1 MKKLRIGLPKGSLQK
16 ATIELFAH
24 AGFKILLSEGSYWP
38 TVDDPELEPLLF
50 HAQEIPRYVA
60 KGVLDAGLTG
70 KDWVLE
76 NGSRVKAVRELPY
89 ARQGLSPVRWVLA
102 VPRGSSIRSVE
113 DLEGKT
119 IATELVRVTK
129 NFLKKRGVAA
139 QVEFS
144 WGATEAKAGELADAI
159 VELTETGRSLKV
171 HNLRIVDIVLESV
184 TQLIANK
191 ASWQDPWK
199 RQKIETLALLLE
211 GAILAREKVG
221 LKMNVSSR
229 NLEALLAKLPALRRP
244 TVSPLAEEDWFAI
257 ETVVDEKVVREL
269 IPVLKKCGAQGI
281 IEYSL
286 NKVIP

>member
-1 MKKLRIGLPKGSLQK
+1 MKKLRIGLPKGSLQE
-16 ATIELFAH
+16 ATIELLAQ
-24 AGFKILLSEGSYWP
+24 AGFKVLLSERSYWP
-38 TVDDPELEPLLF
+38 KVNDPELEPLLF
-50 HAQEIPRYVA
+50 HAQEMPRYVA
-60 KGVLDAGLTG
+60 KGALDAGITG

-76 NGSRVKAVRELPY
+76 SGSRVKVVRELPY

-102 VPRGSSIRSVE
+102 VSRGSPVKSVK

-129 NFLKKRGVAA
+129 NYLRKRGVAA
-139 QVEFS
+139 RVEFS

-159 VELTETGRSLKV
+159 VELTETGRSLKA

-221 LKMNVSSR
+221 LKMNVSSQ
-229 NLEALLAKLPALRRP
+229 NLEALLAKLPALKRP

-257 ETVVDEKVVREL
+257 ETVVDERVVRKL
-269 IPVLKKCGAQGI
+269 IPVLKQCGAQGI